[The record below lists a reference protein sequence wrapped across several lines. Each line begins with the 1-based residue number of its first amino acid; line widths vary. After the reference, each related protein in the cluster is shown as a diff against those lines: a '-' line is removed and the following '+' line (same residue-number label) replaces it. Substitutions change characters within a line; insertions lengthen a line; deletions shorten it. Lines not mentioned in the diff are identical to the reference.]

1 VLVAAARPILF
12 PLSHIRPLGASA
24 MFAMLLLICY
34 VMFIAVAT
42 SGHPSVLAAEE

>member
-24 MFAMLLLICY
+24 MFATILMICY
-34 VMFIAVAT
+34 VTFIGVAASSH
-42 SGHPSVLAAEE
+42 SGKVMAEE